1 MSEKGK
7 PGIGHWG
14 DGRTGP
20 ERPPRRAIGA
30 RILHLLALPSPHVLP
45 RNAFSP
51 GSAAILGFSF
61 IALLAFSEAYAQV
74 AVARDHAGILETIW
88 KWLPLILFGT
98 LDVQFGGPQGIAI
111 NGQLGGFAL
120 NILVSFM
127 VMAIGTVLGV
137 ILGLI
142 LVSRGRIIRALAWAL
157 MQFFR
162 NSPWLVMLFFAVLLL
177 PFQIKIFGFVIPFPD
192 WAKATVALSLP
203 IMANIAEITRGA
215 IQSIPTSQWES
226 AESLAF
232 GRAQTFRLIILP
244 QCVKRMTPPWMNWY
258 AILAMESSLISI
270 VGVQDAMTLTHD
282 ALASENRTELLI
294 PMYGLLLA
302 LFFVYTYPIARWT
315 QMLEK
320 RFSVKG

>member
-1 MSEKGK
+1 M
-7 PGIGHWG
+7 
-14 DGRTGP
+14 
-20 ERPPRRAIGA
+20 
-30 RILHLLALPSPHVLP
+30 ALPSFSFAFAGLP
-45 RNAFSP
+45 RRVFSP
-51 GSAAILGFSF
+51 GAPAILGLAFF
-61 IALLAFSEAYAQV
+61 ALLAVSEAFAQV
-74 AVARDHAGILETIW
+74 SAHNHHAGILETIW

-98 LDVQFGGPQGIAI
+98 LDIHLGGPQGIAI
-111 NGQLGGFAL
+111 SGQLGGFAL
-120 NILVSFM
+120 NIAVSFM
-127 VMAIGTVLGV
+127 VMAIGT
-137 ILGLI
+137 ILGIMLGLV
-142 LVSRGRIIRALAWAL
+142 LVSRGRILRAAGWGA

-162 NSPWLVMLFFAVLLL
+162 NCPWLVMLFFAVLLL
-177 PFQIKIFGFVIPFPD
+177 PFQIRLFGYEIPFPD
-192 WAKATVALSLP
+192 WAKATLALSLP

-232 GRAQTFRLIILP
+232 SRFDTFRLIILP

-315 QMLEK
+315 QKLER
-320 RFSVKG
+320 RFAVVN